1 MSQTYSAEEVWLPAS
16 ELVADWDS
24 GFHDLLLGDRLRM
37 SAYAEAIAE
46 VVRPGAVVL
55 DLGTGT
61 GILARWALEA
71 GAARVY
77 GLDFAESVLATAAAR
92 LAEAGF
98 AERFVPVAGL
108 SFEVDLPDR
117 VDVII
122 SETLGNLVDNEGCVA
137 ILADARHRF
146 LAEGGVVLPRSA
158 ECYLVPVAAT
168 TAHQRVTAGD
178 VHGAQSIAG
187 SDGGLGSRD
196 PFSLYYD
203 AIVPISTHLASPRVV
218 ISQVFGADAA
228 AAGTVST
235 PYTVRRDGVFTG
247 FKGYFVSTLSPSVA
261 LDLSGDDIAAGS
273 TSDSWKHAYLP
284 VREAVEV
291 RQGDRL
297 VLDYSWTPRGSL
309 GNDYRWSGRVLRR
322 GEVVAEFD
330 HGTAALVRGAA

>member
-1 MSQTYSAEEVWLPAS
+1 MSHTYAAEEVWLPAS

-77 GLDFAESVLATAAAR
+77 GLDFAESVLATAAQR
-92 LAEAGF
+92 LGDAGL
-98 AERFVPVAGL
+98 ADRFVPVAGM
-108 SFEVDLPDR
+108 SFDVALPER
-117 VDVII
+117 VDVIV

-146 LAEGGVVLPRSA
+146 LAEGGTMLPISA
-158 ECYLVPVAAT
+158 QCYLVPVAAT
-168 TAHQRVTAGD
+168 TAHQRVATGE
-178 VHGAQSIAG
+178 VHGAQAIAG
-187 SDGGLGSRD
+187 SDGGLGARD

-203 AIVPISTHLASPRVV
+203 TIVPIATHLASPRA
-218 ISQVFGADAA
+218 ITSHTFGEDAIAA
-228 AAGTVST
+228 ATVST

-261 LDLSGDDIAAGS
+261 LDLSGDDIASGS
-273 TSDSWKHAYLP
+273 TSDSWKHAFLP
-284 VREAVEV
+284 VREPVAV

-297 VLDYSWTPRGSL
+297 VLDFAWIPRGSL
-309 GNDYRWSGRVLRR
+309 GNDYRWSGRVVRR

-330 HGTAALVRGAA
+330 HGTAAVVGGAA

>member
-16 ELVADWDS
+16 ELIADWDS

-46 VVRPGAVVL
+46 VVRPGATVL

-71 GAARVY
+71 GASRVY
-77 GLDFAESVLATAAAR
+77 GLDFAETVLATAAAR

-98 AERFVPVAGL
+98 GDRFVPVAGL
-108 SFEVDLPDR
+108 SFDVALPER

-122 SETLGNLVDNEGCVA
+122 SETLGNLVDNEGCGT
-137 ILADARHRF
+137 ILADARRRF
-146 LAEGGVVLPRSA
+146 LADGGVVLPISA
-158 ECYLVPVAAT
+158 QCYLAPVAAL
-168 TAHQRVTAGD
+168 TAHGRVAAGE
-178 VHGAQSIAG
+178 VHGARAVAG
-187 SDGGLGSRD
+187 SDLGLAARD
-196 PFSLYYD
+196 PFTLYYD
-203 AIVPISTHLASPRVV
+203 TIIPIATHLASPRAVTTHTFGDEP
-218 ISQVFGADAA
+218 ISPAS
-228 AAGTVST
+228 VST

-247 FKGYFVSTLSPSVA
+247 FKGYFVSTLSPSIA
-261 LDLSGDDIAAGS
+261 LDLSGDDIDAGS

-284 VREAVEV
+284 VREPVEV

-297 VLDYSWTPRGSL
+297 VLDFGWTPRGSL

-322 GEVVAEFD
+322 GEVVATFD
-330 HGTAALVRGAA
+330 HGTASLVGGAA